1 MTRTGFSNA
10 TMRYRLWQLVLLGTV
25 TLFAVLEARF
35 ASTKKSR
42 SFTALEDDMSFRAQH
57 SGARNLLLVVALGH
71 AVGAVA
77 PIPLRAGAATLR
89 SPGEDQRSN
98 FPNASRG

>member
-1 MTRTGFSNA
+1 MHLSAYFVHTT
-10 TMRYRLWQLVLLGTV
+10 
-25 TLFAVLEARF
+25 LEARF
-35 ASTKKSR
+35 ASPKKSR
-42 SFTALEDDMSFRAQH
+42 SFAALEDDMSFRAQR

-77 PIPLRAGAATLR
+77 PIPLPASAATLR

-98 FPNASRG
+98 FPNVSRG